1 MLEFGAWIANFNW
14 IVLFR
19 IKDVNDKVAYFSKIT
34 WLMVEELFPLEKII
48 ISDSDKEWMT
58 TKIKKL
64 ILLRQEA
71 HNANLIEQREH
82 FAHRVRKEIKKAK
95 VKFNKDR
102 AHYFFMSNPR
112 DWYKHVNKIIG
123 NKNLGNNFT
132 NIPELGYKP
141 IGEQI
146 YIINNYFQEICNKHP
161 PLVSKLEIVI
171 PDNEKGLKFI
181 NELDTYRLLLKYSK
195 KSLGPGD
202 LPQKIIKEFAPEL
215 ATPFC
220 NIINCSIQSSI
231 FPDEYKKAEIVPL
244 PKVNPPR
251 SLSDLRPLS
260 KTPIGGKIIEN
271 VMGFELDLDTE
282 GKIKFTQ
289 FGNCKGSSTTHY
301 LIKLTDQ
308 AYKSADIG
316 QATTA
321 ITIDYSKAFDY
332 VDHSVIIEK
341 LFRLGVRSRVV
352 KLFVSFLSNRSHSTV
367 LHGQRSSF
375 ANITCGVPQGTVSG
389 PKLFVILMNE
399 DKCDFISYYKF
410 VDDKTLALSYSGDQT
425 QTLQNTLDLELE
437 HTNQNKMTRNEK
449 KCNIINI
456 NFSKNNK
463 NP

>member
-1 MLEFGAWIANFNW
+1 MTNNRNEWYKEPVTLPSIGNSDHLCVSYVPKKYVKQLVEKKTIWIRRFKKSAMLEFGAWIANFNW

-161 PLVSKLEIVI
+161 P
-171 PDNEKGLKFI
+171 
-181 NELDTYRLLLKYSK
+181 
-195 KSLGPGD
+195 
-202 LPQKIIKEFAPEL
+202 
-215 ATPFC
+215 
-220 NIINCSIQSSI
+220 
-231 FPDEYKKAEIVPL
+231 
-244 PKVNPPR
+244 
-251 SLSDLRPLS
+251 
-260 KTPIGGKIIEN
+260 
-271 VMGFELDLDTE
+271 
-282 GKIKFTQ
+282 
-289 FGNCKGSSTTHY
+289 FG
-301 LIKLTDQ
+301 Q
-308 AYKSADIG
+308 
-316 QATTA
+316 
-321 ITIDYSKAFDY
+321 
-332 VDHSVIIEK
+332 
-341 LFRLGVRSRVV
+341 
-352 KLFVSFLSNRSHSTV
+352 
-367 LHGQRSSF
+367 
-375 ANITCGVPQGTVSG
+375 
-389 PKLFVILMNE
+389 
-399 DKCDFISYYKF
+399 
-410 VDDKTLALSYSGDQT
+410 
-425 QTLQNTLDLELE
+425 
-437 HTNQNKMTRNEK
+437 
-449 KCNIINI
+449 
-456 NFSKNNK
+456 
-463 NP
+463 